1 MVNSAEEVDVMELCT
16 RSHDPLWDR
25 IVYIS
30 VIMSKGLAK
39 EINDKNTYKIVVL
52 DEGTLT
58 MESRGIKQMVS
69 APAIILLADD
79 DVLFTPGKDLSATTV
94 FFRPTEIRD
103 EFTPERLSRG
113 EFEEAYGKTIYQ
125 DYLLIKSFKR
135 RENMPNRTLPLGLSA
150 YDKISKTIGL
160 MNNELTLQEDGFWPC
175 RSRSYM
181 MELLYFI
188 SYVCDISNVP
198 VTEAESGEIRTNRDS
213 RIRHSIVNDTVNDN
227 TVSRIIQYLN
237 EHMSEKVTLEDI
249 MKEFSLNRNRLNEL
263 FIKETSMTCLNYLL
277 KMRMNLAQIMLS
289 ETELRIAEIADRV
302 GYADSNYFIK
312 VFKSH
317 TGVTPSKY
325 RELYLIR

>member
-1 MVNSAEEVDVMELCT
+1 MELYT
-16 RSHDPLWDR
+16 RSHDPLWNR
-25 IVYIS
+25 IVHIA
-30 VIMSKGLAK
+30 VVRTQGVVK
-39 EINDKNTYKIVVL
+39 EVNDRNTYKILVV

-58 MESRGIKQMVS
+58 MESEGIVQRVS
-69 APAIILLADD
+69 APAMILLAGDE
-79 DVLFTPGKDLSATTV
+79 VLFTPGKGLSTTTV
-94 FFRPTEIRD
+94 FFKPTEIRD
-103 EFTPERLSRG
+103 EFTPERIGGG
-113 EFEEAYGKTIYQ
+113 EFEEAYGKTIFQ
-125 DYLLIKSFKR
+125 DYLLIRPFKGWG
-135 RENMPNRTLPLGLSA
+135 NMLCRTLPLGLSA

-181 MELLYFI
+181 MEMLYFI
-188 SYVCDISNVP
+188 SYVCDMSNVP
-198 VTEAESGEIRTNRDS
+198 VTEDSREVRTNRDS
-213 RIRHSIVNDTVNDN
+213 RFRHSVVNDTVSDS

-237 EHMSEKVTLEDI
+237 EHMAEKVTLEEI

-263 FIKETSMTCLNYLL
+263 FVKETSMTCLNYLL

-302 GYADSNYFIK
+302 GYGDSNYFIK

-325 RELYLIR
+325 RELYLIK